1 MSNIKARL
9 VSFLFVLSLL
19 CGFPLYYYYI
29 QSQSNGGKLNPGF
42 YAHSCP
48 QAGEIVRSVVAQAVA
63 RETRMAA
70 SLMRLHFHDC
80 FVQGC
85 DGSLLLDSSGRIVS
99 EKSSNPNSKSARGFE
114 VVDQIKAQLEKQC
127 PGTVSCADI
136 LTLAARDSSVL
147 TGGPSWM
154 VPLGRRDSRSAS
166 LSGSN
171 NNIPAPNN
179 TFQTILSKFNRQ
191 GLDVTDLVA
200 LSGSHT
206 IGFSRCTSFRQRL
219 YNQSGNGRPDMTLEQ
234 SFAANLRQRC
244 PRSGGDQ
251 NLSVLDIVSAAKF
264 DNSYFKNLIE
274 NMGLLN
280 SDQVLFSSNDKSRD
294 LVKKYAEDQEEFFE
308 QFAES
313 MIKMGNISPLT
324 GSSGEIRKDC
334 RKINS

>member
-1 MSNIKARL
+1 MATTRTFL
-9 VSFLFVLSLL
+9 VLFSLACSLSL
-19 CGFPLYYYYI
+19 CI
-29 QSQSNGGKLNPGF
+29 CDDESNYGGGEGNLFPGF
-42 YAHSCP
+42 YRSSCP
-48 QAGEIVRSVVAQAVA
+48 RAEEIVRSVVAQAVA
-63 RETRMAA
+63 REARMAA

-85 DGSLLLDSSGRIVS
+85 DGSLLLDSSGSIIT
-99 EKSSNPNSKSARGFE
+99 EKGSNPNSNSARGFD
-114 VVDQIKAQLEKQC
+114 VVDQIKAALENEC
-127 PGTVSCADI
+127 PGTVSCADL

-179 TFQTILSKFNRQ
+179 TFNTILSRFTNQ
-191 GLDVTDLVA
+191 GLDLTDLVA

-219 YNQSGNGRPDMTLEQ
+219 YNQSGNGSPDITVEQ
-234 SFAANLRQRC
+234 SYATNLRQRC
-244 PRSGGDQ
+244 PPSGGDQ
-251 NLSVLDIVSAAKF
+251 NLSELDINSAGKF

-280 SDQVLFSSNDKSRD
+280 SDQVLFSSKEESSE

-308 QFAES
+308 QFVES
-313 MIKMGNISPLT
+313 MIKMGNLSPLT
-324 GSSGEIRKDC
+324 GSSGEIRKNC

>member
-1 MSNIKARL
+1 MARL
-9 VSFLFVLSLL
+9 SSFLLLLSLL
-19 CGFPLYYYYI
+19 CFFPLCLCDESY
-29 QSQSNGGKLNPGF
+29 GGKLFPGF
-42 YAHSCP
+42 YARSCP
-48 QAGEIVRSVVAQAVA
+48 QAGEIVRSVVSKAVA

-70 SLMRLHFHDC
+70 SLIRLHFHDC

-85 DGSLLLDSSGRIVS
+85 DGSLLLDSSGRITS
-99 EKSSNPNSKSARGFE
+99 EKNSNPNSKSARGFD
-114 VVDQIKAQLEKQC
+114 VVDQIKAELEKEC
-127 PGTVSCADI
+127 PGTVSCADA

-147 TGGPSWM
+147 TGGPSWV

-251 NLSVLDIVSAAKF
+251 ILSVLDIVSAAKF

-274 NMGLLN
+274 NKGLLN
-280 SDQVLFSSNDKSRD
+280 SDQVLFSNNEKSRE
-294 LVKKYAEDQEEFFE
+294 LVKKYAEDQGEFFE

-324 GSSGEIRKDC
+324 GSSGEIRKNC

>member
-1 MSNIKARL
+1 MARIG
-9 VSFLFVLSLL
+9 SFLILLSLTYALTL
-19 CGFPLYYYYI
+19 CICDNASNFGGNKRNLFPD
-29 QSQSNGGKLNPGF
+29 F
-42 YAHSCP
+42 YRSSCP
-48 QAGEIVRSVVAQAVA
+48 RAEEIVRSVVAKAFE

-85 DGSLLLDSSGRIVS
+85 DGSLLLDTSGSIVT
-99 EKSSNPNSKSARGFE
+99 EKNSNPNSRSARGFE
-114 VVDQIKAQLEKQC
+114 VVDEIKAALENEC
-127 PGTVSCADI
+127 PNTVSCADA

-147 TGGPSWM
+147 TGGPSWT
-154 VPLGRRDSRSAS
+154 VPLGRRDSATAS
-166 LSGSN
+166 RAKPNKDLPEPDNLFDTIFLRFSN
-171 NNIPAPNN
+171 E
-179 TFQTILSKFNRQ
+179 
-191 GLDVTDLVA
+191 GLNLTDLVA

-219 YNQSGNGRPDMTLEQ
+219 YNQSGSGSPDTTLEK
-234 SFAANLRQRC
+234 SYAAILRQRC

-251 NLSVLDIVSAAKF
+251 NLSELDINSAGRF

-280 SDQVLFSSNDKSRD
+280 SDQVLFSSNEQSRE

-313 MIKMGNISPLT
+313 MIKMGKISPLT
-324 GSSGEIRKDC
+324 GSSGEIRKNC
-334 RKINS
+334 RKINNS

>member
-1 MSNIKARL
+1 MARIGSLL
-9 VSFLFVLSLL
+9 VLLSLACSLTL
-19 CGFPLYYYYI
+19 CIGDDE
-29 QSQSNGGKLNPGF
+29 SNYGGNRGNLSPGF
-42 YAHSCP
+42 YSSSCP
-48 QAGEIVRSVVAQAVA
+48 KAEEIVKSVVAQAVA

-85 DGSLLLDSSGRIVS
+85 DGSLLLDTSGSIVT
-99 EKSSNPNSKSARGFE
+99 EKSSNPNSRSARGFE
-114 VVDQIKAQLEKQC
+114 VVDQIKAALENEC
-127 PGTVSCADI
+127 PGTVSCADV

-154 VPLGRRDSRSAS
+154 VPLGRRDSTTAS

-179 TFQTILSKFNRQ
+179 TFNTILSRFTNQ
-191 GLDVTDLVA
+191 GLDLTDLVA

-219 YNQSGNGRPDMTLEQ
+219 YNQSGNGSPDSTLEQ
-234 SFAANLRQRC
+234 SYAANLRQMC

-251 NLSVLDIVSAAKF
+251 NLSELDINSAGRF

-280 SDQVLFSSNDKSRD
+280 SDQVLFSSNEESSE

-313 MIKMGNISPLT
+313 MVKMGNISPLT
-324 GSSGEIRKDC
+324 GSSGEIRKNC
-334 RKINS
+334 RKVNS

>member
-1 MSNIKARL
+1 MARTR
-9 VSFLFVLSLL
+9 SFLILLSLACFLTL
-19 CGFPLYYYYI
+19 CI
-29 QSQSNGGKLNPGF
+29 CDDESNYEDSEGKLFPGF
-42 YAHSCP
+42 YRSSCP
-48 QAGEIVRSVVAQAVA
+48 KAEEIVRSVVSQAVV
-63 RETRMAA
+63 REARMAA

-85 DGSLLLDSSGRIVS
+85 DGSLLLDSSGSIVT
-99 EKSSNPNSKSARGFE
+99 EKGSNPNSNSARGFD
-114 VVDQIKAQLEKQC
+114 VVDQIKAALENEC
-127 PGTVSCADI
+127 PGTVSCADV

-179 TFQTILSKFNRQ
+179 TFNTILSTFTNQ
-191 GLDVTDLVA
+191 GLDLTDLVA

-219 YNQSGNGRPDMTLEQ
+219 YNQSGNGSPDITLEQ
-234 SFAANLRQRC
+234 SYAANLRQRC
-244 PRSGGDQ
+244 PPSGGDQ
-251 NLSVLDIVSAAKF
+251 NLSELDINSAGKF

-274 NMGLLN
+274 KMGLLN
-280 SDQVLFSSNDKSRD
+280 SDQVLFSSNEESSE

-313 MIKMGNISPLT
+313 MIKMGNLSPLT
-324 GSSGEIRKDC
+324 GSSGEIRKNC

>member
-1 MSNIKARL
+1 MARL
-9 VSFLFVLSLL
+9 TSFLLLLSLICFVPL
-19 CGFPLYYYYI
+19 CLCDKSY
-29 QSQSNGGKLNPGF
+29 GGKLFPGY

-48 QAGEIVRSVVAQAVA
+48 QVNEIVRSVVAKAVA

-70 SLMRLHFHDC
+70 SLLRLHFHDC

-85 DGSLLLDSSGRIVS
+85 DGSLLLDSSGRVAT
-99 EKSSNPNSKSARGFE
+99 EKNSNPNSKSARGFD
-114 VVDQIKAQLEKQC
+114 VVDQIKAELEKQC
-127 PGTVSCADI
+127 PGTVSCADV

-147 TGGPSWM
+147 TGGPSWV

-166 LSGSN
+166 LSQSN

-191 GLDVTDLVA
+191 GLDITDLVA

-219 YNQSGNGRPDMTLEQ
+219 YNQSGNGSPDMTLEQ

-244 PRSGGDQ
+244 PKSGGDQ
-251 NLSVLDIVSAAKF
+251 ILSVLDIISAASF

-274 NMGLLN
+274 NKGLLN
-280 SDQVLFSSNDKSRD
+280 SDQVLFSSNEKSRE
-294 LVKKYAEDQEEFFE
+294 LVKKYAEDQGEFFE

-324 GSSGEIRKDC
+324 GSSGEIRKNC

>member
-1 MSNIKARL
+1 MAKIG
-9 VSFLFVLSLL
+9 SFLVLISLACFL
-19 CGFPLYYYYI
+19 TLSICDDDENNY
-29 QSQSNGGKLNPGF
+29 GGGRGNLFPGF
-42 YAHSCP
+42 YSRSCP
-48 QAGEIVRSVVAQAVA
+48 KAEEIVRSVVAQAVA

-85 DGSLLLDSSGRIVS
+85 DGSLLLDSSGSIVT
-99 EKSSNPNSKSARGFE
+99 EKGSNPNNGSARGFE
-114 VVDQIKAQLEKQC
+114 VVDQIKAALENEC
-127 PGTVSCADI
+127 PGIVSCADA

-154 VPLGRRDSRSAS
+154 VPLGRRDSTSAS

-179 TFQTILSKFNRQ
+179 PFNTILSRFNRQ
-191 GLDVTDLVA
+191 GLDVTDMVA

-206 IGFSRCTSFRQRL
+206 IGFSSCTSFRQRL
-219 YNQSGNGRPDMTLEQ
+219 YNQSGNGTLDTTLEQ
-234 SFAANLRQRC
+234 SYAANLRQRC

-251 NLSVLDIVSAAKF
+251 NLSELDINSAGRF
-264 DNSYFKNLIE
+264 DNSYFKNLIK

-280 SDQVLFSSNDKSRD
+280 SDEVLFSSNEESRE
-294 LVKKYAEDQEEFFE
+294 LVKKYAEDQEDFFE

-324 GSSGEIRKDC
+324 GSSGEIRKNC

>member
-1 MSNIKARL
+1 MARIG
-9 VSFLFVLSLL
+9 SFFVLLSLACFFTL
-19 CGFPLYYYYI
+19 CI
-29 QSQSNGGKLNPGF
+29 CEDESNYGGDRGNLFPGF
-42 YAHSCP
+42 YRSSCP
-48 QAGEIVRSVVAQAVA
+48 RAEEIVRSVVAQAIA

-85 DGSLLLDSSGRIVS
+85 DGSLLLDSSGSIVT
-99 EKSSNPNSKSARGFE
+99 EKNSNPNSNSARGFD
-114 VVDQIKAQLEKQC
+114 VVDQIKSALENEC
-127 PGTVSCADI
+127 PNVVSCADA

-147 TGGPSWM
+147 TGGPGWM
-154 VPLGRRDSRSAS
+154 VPLGRRDSTSAS

-179 TFQTILSKFNRQ
+179 TFNTILTRFTSQ
-191 GLDVTDLVA
+191 GLDLTDLVA

-219 YNQSGNGRPDMTLEQ
+219 YNQSGNGSPDSTLEQ
-234 SFAANLRQRC
+234 SYAANLRQRC

-251 NLSVLDIVSAAKF
+251 ILSELDINSAGRF
-264 DNSYFKNLIE
+264 DNSYFQNLIE
-274 NMGLLN
+274 NMGLLS
-280 SDQVLFSSNDKSRD
+280 SDQVLFSSNEQSME
-294 LVKKYAEDQEEFFE
+294 LVKKYADDQEEFFE

-324 GSSGEIRKDC
+324 GSNGEIRKNC

>member
-1 MSNIKARL
+1 MARIGIFL
-9 VSFLFVLSLL
+9 VLLSLACSLTL
-19 CGFPLYYYYI
+19 CI
-29 QSQSNGGKLNPGF
+29 CDDESNYGGDEGKLSPSF
-42 YAHSCP
+42 YSISCP
-48 QAGEIVRSVVAQAVA
+48 KAEEIVRSVVAQAVA

-85 DGSLLLDSSGRIVS
+85 DGSLLLDTSGSIVT
-99 EKSSNPNSKSARGFE
+99 EKSSNPNSNSARGFD
-114 VVDQIKAQLEKQC
+114 VVDQIKAALESQC
-127 PGTVSCADI
+127 PGIVSCADA

-147 TGGPSWM
+147 TGGPNWM
-154 VPLGRRDSRSAS
+154 VPLGRRDSTSAS

-179 TFQTILSKFNRQ
+179 TFNTILSRFSNQ
-191 GLDVTDLVA
+191 GLDLADMVA

-219 YNQSGNGRPDMTLEQ
+219 YNQSGNGTPDTTLEQ
-234 SFAANLRQRC
+234 SYAANLRQRC

-251 NLSVLDIVSAAKF
+251 NLSELDINSAGKF

-280 SDQVLFSSNDKSRD
+280 SDQVLFSSNEQSRE

-324 GSSGEIRKDC
+324 GSSGEIRKNC
-334 RKINS
+334 RKVNS

>member
-1 MSNIKARL
+1 M
-9 VSFLFVLSLL
+9 
-19 CGFPLYYYYI
+19 
-29 QSQSNGGKLNPGF
+29 
-42 YAHSCP
+42 
-48 QAGEIVRSVVAQAVA
+48 RSVVAKAVA

-70 SLMRLHFHDC
+70 SLLRLHFHDC

-85 DGSLLLDSSGRIVS
+85 DGSLLLDSSGGIVS

-114 VVDQIKAQLEKQC
+114 VVDQIKAQLEKEC
-127 PGTVSCADI
+127 PGIVSCADV
-136 LTLAARDSSVL
+136 LTLAARDSTVIS
-147 TGGPSWM
+147 GGPSWV

-179 TFQTILSKFNRQ
+179 TFQTILSRFNRQ

-219 YNQSGNGRPDMTLEQ
+219 YNQNGDGRPDMTLEQ

-251 NLSVLDIVSAAKF
+251 ILSKLDMVSAARF
-264 DNSYFKNLIE
+264 DNSYFRNLVQ

-280 SDQVLFSSNDKSRD
+280 SDQVLFSSNDQSRE
-294 LVKKYAEDQEEFFE
+294 LVKKYAEDQGEFFR
-308 QFAES
+308 QFAQS

-324 GSSGEIRKDC
+324 GSSGEIRKNC